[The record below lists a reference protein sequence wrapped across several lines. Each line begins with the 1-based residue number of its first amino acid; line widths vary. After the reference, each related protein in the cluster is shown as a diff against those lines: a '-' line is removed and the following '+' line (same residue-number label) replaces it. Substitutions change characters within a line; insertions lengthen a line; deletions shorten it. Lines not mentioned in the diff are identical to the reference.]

1 MISKIDIS
9 NFGLYKDYSWNQSV
23 GNAETFRKLNIIYG
37 RNYSGKTTLSRIFK
51 CIEDQSMHRHYGDCS
66 FSITLHGGTVLTS
79 QNLNTDFN
87 FRVYNTDFV
96 RENLSWLHNDD
107 GTIKPFTIL
116 GAKNVE
122 IERRIEEIIQSL
134 GNVEDCQ
141 GILYNLSE
149 KEREVEAA
157 KVTYN
162 HKVNDLE
169 TKLKKRASDSIKV
182 NPNFF
187 LPTSQKK
194 QYIISDIKAEIE
206 LIKNDLPTFV
216 LGETEETRLKA
227 ILRDLPLVNIEPL
240 IEVKPNFAIY
250 YELTKELLERNVKP
264 SVAIAVLLEDH
275 LLQEWVRQGI
285 DKHREKRENCAFC
298 GAVIPPDLWNKLDE
312 HFSKES
318 EELRQELNRRIEEL
332 KTAKIKLVEFLSL
345 RKDQFYSSIQ
355 VQYESAY
362 ENWQVVVKNYEKSL
376 DDLISNLELRQD
388 DVFKSFE
395 VTNVIDYSEDVLT
408 AITEFNRIIHLNNE
422 KTASLA
428 ADQNVARVALRQ
440 SHIADY
446 LIDINYSK
454 LCKEID
460 DDLNSYTQK
469 EKLLPSL
476 KSEADTLLAEKESLE
491 AQAKDESKGAEL
503 VNQHLSHF
511 FGHRD
516 LRLVSVDDELSVK
529 FKIQRN
535 GLDATNLSE
544 GESSLISFCYF
555 IARIEDELQ
564 DELKH
569 NKLIIY
575 IDDPMSS
582 LDSNHIFFM
591 FSLIEAVIAKP
602 KKYAQLFI
610 STHNLDFLKYLKKL
624 TTPKYNANP
633 GKGDSRVD
641 DIKHLLIERKNSDQT
656 VMRIAPDYLKKYITE
671 FNYLFDQIY
680 SCSIADEETITHDY
694 QYNFGNNMR
703 KFLEAYLFYKYPS
716 HNLSNDQ
723 RIKKYFNE
731 DHITVSLLNR
741 VINEYSHLENKF
753 DRSLSPIDIPEIKQ
767 IAEFVLQKISTNDP
781 DQYDSLLE
789 SIGQEPVARG
799 NRTEA
804 VEAN

>member
-1 MISKIDIS
+1 MISKIDIA

-51 CIEDQSMHRHYGDCS
+51 CIEDQSMHRHYGDSS
-66 FSITLHGGTVLTS
+66 FSITLHDGTVVTS
-79 QNLNTDFN
+79 QNLNTDYN

-134 GNVEDCQ
+134 GSVENSQ
-141 GILYNLSE
+141 GILYSLSE
-149 KEREVEAA
+149 KQKEVDAA
-157 KVTYN
+157 KITYDR
-162 HKVNDLE
+162 KSTDLE
-169 TKLKKRASDSIKV
+169 SKLKKRANDNIKV

-227 ILRDLPLVNIEPL
+227 ILNDSPLVNIEL
-240 IEVKPNFAIY
+240 LKEVKPNFANY
-250 YELTKELLERNVKP
+250 YELTKELLQKNIKP
-264 SVAIAVLLEDH
+264 SVAIVALLEDH

-298 GAVIPPDLWNKLDE
+298 GGAISPDLWKKLDE

-318 EELRQELNRRIEEL
+318 EELREELNRKIQEL
-332 KTAKIKLVEFLSL
+332 KTAKIKLTEFLNL
-345 RKDQFYSSIQ
+345 RKEQFYSSIQ

-362 ENWQVVVKNYEKSL
+362 ENWQDVVENYEKSL
-376 DDLISNLELRQD
+376 DDLINNLELRQD
-388 DVFKSFE
+388 DIFKIIE
-395 VTNVIDYSEDVLT
+395 VPNVIDYSDDVLG
-408 AITEFNRIIHLNNE
+408 AITEFNRIINLNND
-422 KTASLA
+422 KTSSLA
-428 ADQNVARVALRQ
+428 ADQNEARTALRQ

-446 LIDINYSK
+446 LSDINYNS
-454 LCKEID
+454 LCKEIED
-460 DDLNSYTQK
+460 DFYSYS
-469 EKLLPSL
+469 EEVKLLPPL
-476 KSEADTLLAEKESLE
+476 RSEVDTLLTEKESLE

-516 LRLVSVDDELSVK
+516 LRLVSVDEELGVK

-535 GLDATNLSE
+535 GLNATNLSE

-591 FSLIEAVIAKP
+591 FSLIEAVIAEQ

-610 STHNLDFLKYLKKL
+610 STHNLEFLKYLRKL
-624 TTPKYNANP
+624 TIPK
-633 GKGDSRVD
+633 KSKKEDFL
-641 DIKHLLIERKNSDQT
+641 HLLIERKSQDNT
-656 VMRIAPDYLKKYITE
+656 IIRLAPDYLNKYITE

-680 SCSIADEETITHDY
+680 KCQTADDDTISYEY
-694 QYNFGNNMR
+694 QYNFANNMR
-703 KFLEAYLFYKYPS
+703 KFLEAYLFYKYPN
-716 HNLSNDQ
+716 HKLSNNQ
-723 RIKKYFNE
+723 RIKKYFNN
-731 DHITVSLLNR
+731 DTVTVTLLNR
-741 VINEYSHLENKF
+741 VTNEFSHLEDKF
-753 DRSLSPIDIPEIKQ
+753 DRSLNPIDIPEIRQ
-767 IAEFVLQKISTNDP
+767 IADLVLGKIRNDEP
-781 DQYDSLLE
+781 DQYDALLE
-789 SIGQEPVARG
+789 SIGKEPIGRVKLEVTAQ
-799 NRTEA
+799 
-804 VEAN
+804 

>member
-1 MISKIDIS
+1 MISKIDIA

-51 CIEDQSMHRHYGDCS
+51 CIEDQSMHRHYGDSS
-66 FSITLHGGTVLTS
+66 FSITLHDGTVVTS
-79 QNLNTDFN
+79 QNLNTDYN

-134 GNVEDCQ
+134 GSVENSQ
-141 GILYNLSE
+141 GILYSLSE
-149 KEREVEAA
+149 KQKEVDAA
-157 KVTYN
+157 KITYDR
-162 HKVNDLE
+162 KSTDLE
-169 TKLKKRASDSIKV
+169 SKLKKRANDNIKV

-227 ILRDLPLVNIEPL
+227 ILNDSPLVNIEL
-240 IEVKPNFAIY
+240 LKEVKPNFANY
-250 YELTKELLERNVKP
+250 YELTKELLQKNIKP
-264 SVAIAVLLEDH
+264 SVAIVALLEDH

-298 GAVIPPDLWNKLDE
+298 GGAISPDLWKKLDE

-318 EELRQELNRRIEEL
+318 EELREELNRKIQEL
-332 KTAKIKLVEFLSL
+332 KTAKIKLTEFLNL
-345 RKDQFYSSIQ
+345 RKEQFYSSIQ

-362 ENWQVVVKNYEKSL
+362 ENWQVVVENYEKSL
-376 DDLISNLELRQD
+376 DDLINNLELRQD
-388 DVFKSFE
+388 DIFKIIE
-395 VTNVIDYSEDVLT
+395 VPNVIDYSEDVLG
-408 AITEFNRIIHLNNE
+408 AITEFNRIINLNND
-422 KTASLA
+422 KTSSLA
-428 ADQNVARVALRQ
+428 ADQNEARTALRQ

-446 LIDINYSK
+446 LSDINYNS
-454 LCKEID
+454 LCKEIED
-460 DDLNSYTQK
+460 DFYSYS
-469 EKLLPSL
+469 EEVKLLPPL
-476 KSEADTLLAEKESLE
+476 RSEVDTLLTEKESLE

-516 LRLVSVDDELSVK
+516 LRLVSVDEELGVK

-535 GLDATNLSE
+535 GLNATNLSE

-591 FSLIEAVIAKP
+591 FSLIEAVIAEQ

-610 STHNLDFLKYLKKL
+610 STHNLEFLKYLRKL
-624 TTPKYNANP
+624 TIPK
-633 GKGDSRVD
+633 KSKKEDFL
-641 DIKHLLIERKNSDQT
+641 HLLIERKSQDNT
-656 VMRIAPDYLKKYITE
+656 IIRLAPDYLNKYITE

-680 SCSIADEETITHDY
+680 NCQTAAADDDTISYEY
-694 QYNFGNNMR
+694 QYNFANNMR
-703 KFLEAYLFYKYPS
+703 KFLEAYLFYKYPN
-716 HNLSNDQ
+716 HKLSNNQ
-723 RIKKYFNE
+723 RIKKYFNN
-731 DHITVSLLNR
+731 DSVTVTLLNR
-741 VINEYSHLENKF
+741 VTNEFSHLEDKF
-753 DRSLSPIDIPEIKQ
+753 DRSLNPIDIPEIRQ
-767 IAEFVLQKISTNDP
+767 IADLVLGKIRNDEP
-781 DQYDSLLE
+781 DQYDALLE
-789 SIGQEPVARG
+789 SIGKEPVGRVNLGLTAQS
-799 NRTEA
+799 N
-804 VEAN
+804 

>member
-1 MISKIDIS
+1 MISKIDIA

-66 FSITLHGGTVLTS
+66 FSITLHDGTVVTS
-79 QNLNTDFN
+79 QNFNTDYN

-134 GNVEDCQ
+134 GSVEDGQ
-141 GILYNLSE
+141 GILYSLSE
-149 KEREVEAA
+149 KQKEVDAA
-157 KVTYN
+157 KITYER
-162 HKVNDLE
+162 KSTDLE
-169 TKLKKRASDSIKV
+169 SKLKKRANDNIKV
-182 NPNFF
+182 NPHFF
-187 LPTSQKK
+187 LSSNQKK
-194 QYIISDIKAEIE
+194 QYNISDIKSEIE
-206 LIKNDLPTFV
+206 IVKNELSNFILSD
-216 LGETEETRLKA
+216 TEVDSLKA
-227 ILRDLPLVNIEPL
+227 ILNDSPLVNIEL
-240 IEVKPNFAIY
+240 LREVKPNFANY
-250 YELTKELLERNVKP
+250 YELTKELLQKNIKP
-264 SVAIAVLLEDH
+264 SVAIAALLEDH

-298 GAVIPPDLWNKLDE
+298 GGAISPDLWKKLDE

-318 EELRQELNRRIEEL
+318 EELREELNRKIQEL
-332 KTAKIKLVEFLSL
+332 KTAKIKLTEFLNL
-345 RKDQFYSSIQ
+345 RKEQFYSSIQ

-362 ENWQVVVKNYEKSL
+362 ENWQVIVENYEKSL
-376 DDLISNLELRQD
+376 DDLINNLELRQD
-388 DVFKSFE
+388 DIFKIFE
-395 VTNVIDYSEDVLT
+395 VPNVIDYSEDVLS
-408 AITEFNRIIHLNNE
+408 AITEFNRIINLNND
-422 KTASLA
+422 KTSSLA
-428 ADQNVARVALRQ
+428 ADQNEARTALRQ

-446 LIDINYSK
+446 LSDINYNS
-454 LCKEID
+454 LCKEIED
-460 DDLNSYTQK
+460 DFYSYS
-469 EKLLPSL
+469 EEVKLLPPL
-476 KSEADTLLAEKESLE
+476 RSEVDTLLTEKESLE

-511 FGHRD
+511 FGHKD
-516 LRLVSVDDELSVK
+516 LRLVSVDEELGVK

-535 GLDATNLSE
+535 GLNATNLSE

-591 FSLIEAVIAKP
+591 FSLIEAVIAEQ

-610 STHNLDFLKYLKKL
+610 STHNLEFLKYLRKL
-624 TTPKYNANP
+624 TIPK
-633 GKGDSRVD
+633 KSKKEDFL
-641 DIKHLLIERKNSDQT
+641 HLLIERKSQDNT
-656 VMRIAPDYLKKYITE
+656 IIRLAPDYLNKYITE

-680 SCSIADEETITHDY
+680 KCQTADDDTISYEY
-694 QYNFGNNMR
+694 QYNFANNMR
-703 KFLEAYLFYKYPS
+703 KFLEAYLFYKYPN
-716 HNLSNDQ
+716 HKLSNNQ
-723 RIKKYFNE
+723 RIKKYFNN
-731 DHITVSLLNR
+731 DSVTVTLLNR
-741 VINEYSHLENKF
+741 VTNEFSHLEDKF
-753 DRSLSPIDIPEIKQ
+753 DRSLNPIDIPEIRQ
-767 IAEFVLQKISTNDP
+767 IADLVLGKIRNDEP
-781 DQYDSLLE
+781 DQYDALLE
-789 SIGQEPVARG
+789 SIGKEPIGRVKLEVTAQ
-799 NRTEA
+799 
-804 VEAN
+804 

>member
-1 MISKIDIS
+1 MISKIDIA

-51 CIEDQSMHRHYGDCS
+51 CIEDQSMHRHYGDSS
-66 FSITLHGGTVLTS
+66 FSITLHDGTVVTS
-79 QNLNTDFN
+79 QNLNTDYN

-134 GNVEDCQ
+134 GSVENSQ
-141 GILYNLSE
+141 GILYSLSE
-149 KEREVEAA
+149 KQKEVDAA
-157 KVTYN
+157 KITYDR
-162 HKVNDLE
+162 KSTDLE
-169 TKLKKRASDSIKV
+169 SKLKKRANDNIKV

-194 QYIISDIKAEIE
+194 QYIISDIKTEIE

-227 ILRDLPLVNIEPL
+227 ILNDSPLVNIEL
-240 IEVKPNFAIY
+240 LKEVKPNFANY
-250 YELTKELLERNVKP
+250 YELTKELLQKNIKP
-264 SVAIAVLLEDH
+264 SVAIVALLEDH

-298 GAVIPPDLWNKLDE
+298 GGAISPDLWKKLDE

-318 EELRQELNRRIEEL
+318 EELREELNRKIQEL
-332 KTAKIKLVEFLSL
+332 KTAKIKLTEFLNL
-345 RKDQFYSSIQ
+345 RKEQFYSSIQ

-362 ENWQVVVKNYEKSL
+362 ENWQVVVENYEKSL
-376 DDLISNLELRQD
+376 DDLINNLELRQD
-388 DVFKSFE
+388 DIFKIIE
-395 VTNVIDYSEDVLT
+395 VPNVIDYSEDVLG
-408 AITEFNRIIHLNNE
+408 AITEFNRIINLNND
-422 KTASLA
+422 KTSSLA
-428 ADQNVARVALRQ
+428 ADQNEARTALRQ

-446 LIDINYSK
+446 LSDINYNS
-454 LCKEID
+454 LCKEIED
-460 DDLNSYTQK
+460 DFYSYS
-469 EKLLPSL
+469 EEVKLLPPL
-476 KSEADTLLAEKESLE
+476 RSEVDTLLTEKESLE

-516 LRLVSVDDELSVK
+516 LRLVSVDEELGVK

-535 GLDATNLSE
+535 GLNATNLSE

-591 FSLIEAVIAKP
+591 FSLIEAVIAEQ

-610 STHNLDFLKYLKKL
+610 STHNLEFLKYLRKL
-624 TTPKYNANP
+624 TIPK
-633 GKGDSRVD
+633 KSKKEDFL
-641 DIKHLLIERKNSDQT
+641 HLLIERKSQDNT
-656 VMRIAPDYLKKYITE
+656 IIRLAPDYLNKYITE

-680 SCSIADEETITHDY
+680 NCQTAAADDDTISYEY
-694 QYNFGNNMR
+694 QYNFANNMR
-703 KFLEAYLFYKYPS
+703 KFLEAYLFYKYPN
-716 HNLSNDQ
+716 HKLSNNQ
-723 RIKKYFNE
+723 RIKKYFNN
-731 DHITVSLLNR
+731 DSVTVTLLNR
-741 VINEYSHLENKF
+741 VTNEFSHLEDKF
-753 DRSLSPIDIPEIKQ
+753 DRSLNPIDIPEIRQ
-767 IAEFVLQKISTNDP
+767 IADLVLGKIRNDEP
-781 DQYDSLLE
+781 DQYDALLE
-789 SIGQEPVARG
+789 SIGKEPIGRVNLEVTAQS
-799 NRTEA
+799 N
-804 VEAN
+804 